1 MIRQL
6 IKFYN
11 NKTISNIQLVGL
23 MDYTD
28 YVGIKL
34 VETKSDYNV
43 YLVELKNANYFV
55 VKVATND

>member
-43 YLVELKNANYFV
+43 IW
-55 VKVATND
+55 